1 MTLTCT
7 NVTLRQ
13 KPLRNDRIS
22 LYLDYYPAIRNPY
35 TMKMSRREFLGI
47 YIYAKPKNEQQ
58 RMFNQDMLNKA
69 EAIRC
74 IRVQSLINEE
84 FGFLDKNKQKVD
96 FLAYFRTKAREKY
109 EKWDC
114 VYNHFEKFVG
124 GKCTFGDVTV
134 ELCEKFRDY
143 LLKCKQINHPNAYI
157 SRNSAAG
164 YYSTFRALLKIAY
177 KEKMLRENLN
187 DFLEKIEWK
196 EVKKEYLTL
205 DEVKK
210 LAATPCKIP
219 VLKQASLFACMTGLR
234 ISDILKLDWRDFEVG
249 PDQGYYIRICTE
261 KTETEATLPISQEA
275 LELCGEWGTGKV
287 FKGLTRSMT
296 HHPLKQWI
304 AEAGIRKHITFHD
317 DGHTNIITNDGLKNN
332 RTLEIENRNLNFQD
346 GTFDLIMTNPPFGS
360 TIKADE
366 VGYYK
371 EYELFEKNLGF
382 TEIKDRIA
390 DDNNKNKWR
399 ASQSTE
405 VLFLERCYKYL
416 NEENGYLAIVVP
428 DGILTNSSSQ
438 YVRDWLIEKFR
449 ILAVV
454 SLPQH
459 TFAHVKA
466 GVKSSILFLKKH
478 PKALTQ
484 KFEQTLTDIKTIV
497 REEKGLDK
505 EQRARRMLE
514 LYKEHIFKYSDNYEV
529 LMVEVNNIGYD
540 PTGVPIV
547 GNELPVIA
555 EKIQSFIQKENE
567 N

>member
-1 MTLTCT
+1 MHKCNPAPKGITQRPYLTLFGLLPC
-7 NVTLRQ
+7 NPQ
-13 KPLRNDRIS
+13 PLHDEDESPRVPRHLS
-22 LYLDYYPAIRNPY
+22 LCQAR
-35 TMKMSRREFLGI
+35 
-47 YIYAKPKNEQQ
+47 NEQQ
-58 RMFNQDMLNKA
+58 RMFNQEMLNKA

-177 KEKMLRENLN
+177 KEKMLRDNLN

-261 KTETEATLPISQEA
+261 KAETEATLPISQEA
-275 LELCGEWGTGKV
+275 LELCGEWGSGKV

-304 AEAGIRKHITFHD
+304 AEAGIRKHITFHSCR
-317 DGHTNIITNDGLKNN
+317 HSYAVIQI
-332 RTLEIENRNLNFQD
+332 
-346 GTFDLIMTNPPFGS
+346 S
-360 TIKADE
+360 
-366 VGYYK
+366 
-371 EYELFEKNLGF
+371 LG
-382 TEIKDRIA
+382 
-390 DDNNKNKWR
+390 
-399 ASQSTE
+399 
-405 VLFLERCYKYL
+405 
-416 NEENGYLAIVVP
+416 
-428 DGILTNSSSQ
+428 
-438 YVRDWLIEKFR
+438 
-449 ILAVV
+449 
-454 SLPQH
+454 
-459 TFAHVKA
+459 
-466 GVKSSILFLKKH
+466 
-478 PKALTQ
+478 
-484 KFEQTLTDIKTIV
+484 TDIYTVSKMLTHKNVTTTQIYADLV
-497 REEKGLDK
+497 NSKKRET
-505 EQRARRMLE
+505 A
-514 LYKEHIFKYSDNYEV
+514 N
-529 LMVEVNNIGYD
+529 
-540 PTGVPIV
+540 
-547 GNELPVIA
+547 
-555 EKIQSFIQKENE
+555 KISLK
-567 N
+567 